1 MSRSTLVLLVLVV
14 LVLAACGG
22 GGGQTASAGPG
33 DATKGQALFE
43 QKTLGKDNLQGCATC
58 HSIQKD
64 VVLTGPS
71 LAGIGTDAAASVK
84 DPAYKGKAKDAAGWL
99 KEAIVSPNLDI
110 PEGFKPDVMPQNFK
124 DELTDQQIND
134 IVAYLLT
141 LK

>member
-71 LAGIGTDAAASVK
+71 LAGIADDGAATVK
-84 DPAYKGKAKDAAGWL
+84 EADYKGTAKDAASWL
-99 KEAIVSPNLDI
+99 KESIVSPNTDV
-110 PEGFKPDVMPQNFK
+110 PEAFQPNVMPQNFK
-124 DELTDQQIND
+124 DELTDQQVND
-134 IVAYLLT
+134 IVAYLMT

>member
-22 GGGQTASAGPG
+22 GGGQTVSAGPG

-43 QKTLGKDNLQGCATC
+43 QKTIGKDNLQGCVTC
-58 HSIQKD
+58 HSTQKD
-64 VVLTGPS
+64 VVLTGPA
-71 LAGIGTDAAASVK
+71 LAGIANDAAESPK
-84 DPAYKGKAKDAAGWL
+84 DPAYKGQAKDAAGWL
-99 KEAIVSPNLDI
+99 KESIINPDADVAD
-110 PEGFKPDVMPQNFK
+110 GFQPKVMPQNFK

-134 IVAYLLT
+134 IVAYLMT

>member
-1 MSRSTLVLLVLVV
+1 MSRSTMVLLVLVV

-22 GGGQTASAGPG
+22 GGGQTASVVPG

-43 QKTLGKDNLQGCATC
+43 QKTVGKDNLQGCVTC
-58 HSIQKD
+58 HSLQKG

-71 LAGIGTDAAASVK
+71 LAGIATDAAGSVTV
-84 DPAYKGKAKDAAGWL
+84 AEYKGQAKDAAGWL
-99 KEAIVSPNLDI
+99 KESIMSPNTDI
-110 PEGFKPDVMPQNFK
+110 ADGFQVNVMPQNFK
-124 DELTDQQIND
+124 DELTDPQVND